1 MPNTLNFLNILENR
15 RIFQSYLDSLD
26 NIETSGKQELFSSE
40 QMKLHG
46 RVLAQSHRILEK
58 SENERLLSRLDEN
71 EIIILKS
78 RKILVESI
86 REKKFI
92 SPAAEWLLDNFYL
105 IEEQFLN
112 ARKHLPK
119 GYSTSLPHLASGY
132 SSGKPRVYDIAL
144 DIISHSDGRIDISSL
159 TQFIESYQSHTILSL
174 GELWAI
180 PIMLRLAVL
189 ENLRRLSIVVAL
201 EMIDQNLADYWAFRL
216 WETAKQEPENLVL
229 ILSELAKSKPLFT
242 KSFVAQF
249 IKMVKG
255 KGKIL
260 VLALNW
266 IEQQL
271 FRDSFDSDHLVQKNN
286 QSQASDQ
293 VAVSN
298 SISTLRLLGSTDWN
312 LFVEGL
318 SVVERIMKN
327 DPSGIYPGRI
337 QNTGDRS
344 FNDFK

>member
-201 EMIDQNLADYWAFRL
+201 EMIDQNLADYWTFRL

-249 IKMVKG
+249 IKMIKG

-293 VAVSN
+293 VAISN

-344 FNDFK
+344 FDDFK